1 MGEERD
7 SELGDFVFVCIFLIF
22 EVVTRKFARV
32 KYYFSYMLYAMATN
46 EWTPYWF
53 SFLSLDDC
61 RKDQLDGASINCRA
75 DQTNDASLSE
85 EMLAMLYCMA
95 IIR

>member
-1 MGEERD
+1 
-7 SELGDFVFVCIFLIF
+7 
-22 EVVTRKFARV
+22 
-32 KYYFSYMLYAMATN
+32 MLYAMATN
-46 EWTPYWF
+46 ERISYWF
-53 SFLSLDDC
+53 SCLSLNDC
-61 RKDQLDGASINCRA
+61 RKDQLDGASINCIA